1 MNNKEFTSELA
12 ERLGYTIKDTSE
24 LIGSLLS
31 DMIQELEEGN
41 VVGVQGFGSFEV
53 KKKAERISINPASKQ
68 RMLVPPKL
76 VLSYRPSNTLKD
88 KFKYII
94 SRYE

>member
-24 LIGSLLS
+24 LMNSLLS
-31 DMIQELEEGN
+31 SMIQELEEGN
-41 VVGVQGFGSFEV
+41 VIAIQGFGSFEV

-88 KFKYII
+88 KFK
-94 SRYE
+94 

>member
-12 ERLGYTIKDTSE
+12 ERLGYTITDTAE

-31 DMIQELEEGN
+31 DMVQELEEGN
-41 VVGVQGFGSFEV
+41 VIAVQGFGSFEV

-76 VLSYRPSNTLKD
+76 VLSYKPSNTLKD
-88 KFKYII
+88 KFK
-94 SRYE
+94 

>member
-1 MNNKEFTSELA
+1 MNHKEFTSELA

-24 LIGSLLS
+24 LMNSLLS
-31 DMIQELEEGN
+31 SMTQELEEGN
-41 VVGVQGFGSFEV
+41 VIAIQGFGSFEV

-88 KFKYII
+88 KFK
-94 SRYE
+94 

>member
-31 DMIQELEEGN
+31 DMIQELEEGKLS
-41 VVGVQGFGSFEV
+41 GRSL
-53 KKKAERISINPASKQ
+53 RIRYS
-68 RMLVPPKL
+68 
-76 VLSYRPSNTLKD
+76 VLLK
-88 KFKYII
+88 
-94 SRYE
+94 

>member
-24 LIGSLLS
+24 LINSLLAS
-31 DMIQELEEGN
+31 MTQELEEGN
-41 VVGVQGFGSFEV
+41 MIAVQGFGSFEV

-76 VLSYRPSNTLKD
+76 VLSYRPSNTLKY
-88 KFKYII
+88 KFK
-94 SRYE
+94 

>member
-31 DMIQELEEGN
+31 SMTQELEEGN
-41 VVGVQGFGSFEV
+41 VIAVQGFGSFEV

-76 VLSYRPSNTLKD
+76 VLSYRPSNTSVSYTHLTLPTN
-88 KFKYII
+88 
-94 SRYE
+94 

>member
-12 ERLGYTIKDTSE
+12 ERLGYTIKDTAE

-31 DMIQELEEGN
+31 DMVQELEEGN
-41 VVGVQGFGSFEV
+41 VIAVQGFGSFEV
-53 KKKAERISINPASKQ
+53 KKKAERNSINPASKQ

-76 VLSYRPSNTLKD
+76 VLSYKPSNTLKD
-88 KFKYII
+88 KFK
-94 SRYE
+94 

>member
-12 ERLGYTIKDTSE
+12 ERLGYTIKDTAE

-31 DMIQELEEGN
+31 DMVKELEEGN
-41 VVGVQGFGSFEV
+41 VIAVQGFGSFDV

-76 VLSYRPSNTLKD
+76 VLSYKPSNTLKD
-88 KFKYII
+88 KFK
-94 SRYE
+94 

>member
-12 ERLGYTIKDTSE
+12 ETLGYTIKDTAE

-31 DMIQELEEGN
+31 DMVQELEEGN
-41 VVGVQGFGSFEV
+41 VIAVQGFGSFEV

-76 VLSYRPSNTLKD
+76 VLSYKPSNTLKD
-88 KFKYII
+88 KFK
-94 SRYE
+94 

>member
-24 LIGSLLS
+24 LMNSLLTRTT
-31 DMIQELEEGN
+31 QELEEGN
-41 VVGVQGFGSFEV
+41 VIAIQGFGSFEV

-88 KFKYII
+88 KFK
-94 SRYE
+94 

>member
-24 LIGSLLS
+24 LMNYLLS
-31 DMIQELEEGN
+31 SMTQELEEGN
-41 VVGVQGFGSFEV
+41 VIAIQGFGSFEV

-88 KFKYII
+88 KFK
-94 SRYE
+94 

>member
-1 MNNKEFTSELA
+1 MTMNHKEFTSELA

-24 LIGSLLS
+24 LISSLLS
-31 DMIQELEEGN
+31 SMTQELEEGN
-41 VVGVQGFGSFEV
+41 MVAIQGFGSFEV

-88 KFKYII
+88 KFK
-94 SRYE
+94 

>member
-12 ERLGYTIKDTSE
+12 ERLGYTIKDTAE

-31 DMIQELEEGN
+31 DMVQELEEGN
-41 VVGVQGFGSFEV
+41 VIAIQGFGSFEV

-68 RMLVPPKL
+68 RMLVPPNL
-76 VLSYRPSNTLKD
+76 LLSSKPSNTLKD
-88 KFKYII
+88 KFK
-94 SRYE
+94 

>member
-31 DMIQELEEGN
+31 SMTQELEEGN
-41 VVGVQGFGSFEV
+41 VIAVQGFGSFEV
-53 KKKAERISINPASKQ
+53 KKKAERISINPAIKQ

-88 KFKYII
+88 KFK
-94 SRYE
+94 

>member
-12 ERLGYTIKDTSE
+12 ERLGSTIKDTSE

-31 DMIQELEEGN
+31 SMTQELEEGN
-41 VVGVQGFGSFEV
+41 VIAVQGFGSFEV

-88 KFKYII
+88 KFK
-94 SRYE
+94 

>member
-24 LIGSLLS
+24 LMNSLLS
-31 DMIQELEEGN
+31 SMTQELEEGN
-41 VVGVQGFGSFEV
+41 VIAVQGFGSFEV

-88 KFKYII
+88 KFK
-94 SRYE
+94 

>member
-41 VVGVQGFGSFEV
+41 VIAVQGFGSFEV
-53 KKKAERISINPASKQ
+53 KKKAERISVNPANGK
-68 RMLVPPKL
+68 RYLVPPK
-76 VLSYRPSNTLKD
+76 VVTVFKPGTTVKNRLKELGD
-88 KFKYII
+88 H
-94 SRYE
+94 E

>member
-1 MNNKEFTSELA
+1 MNNNEFKSELA

-41 VVGVQGFGSFEV
+41 VIAVQGFGSFEV

-76 VLSYRPSNTLKD
+76 VLSYKPSNTLKD
-88 KFKYII
+88 KFK
-94 SRYE
+94 

>member
-1 MNNKEFTSELA
+1 MNNKEFTSELS
-12 ERLGYTIKDTSE
+12 ERLGYTIKDTAE

-41 VVGVQGFGSFEV
+41 VIAVQGFGSFEV

-76 VLSYRPSNTLKD
+76 VLSYKPSNTLKD
-88 KFKYII
+88 KFK
-94 SRYE
+94 

>member
-1 MNNKEFTSELA
+1 MINKEFTSELA

-24 LIGSLLS
+24 LMNSLLS
-31 DMIQELEEGN
+31 SMTQELEEGN
-41 VVGVQGFGSFEV
+41 VIAIQGFGSFEV

-88 KFKYII
+88 KFK
-94 SRYE
+94 

>member
-1 MNNKEFTSELA
+1 MNNKEITSELA

-41 VVGVQGFGSFEV
+41 VIAVQGFGSFEV

-76 VLSYRPSNTLKD
+76 VLSYKPSNTLKD
-88 KFKYII
+88 KFK
-94 SRYE
+94 

>member
-41 VVGVQGFGSFEV
+41 VIAVQDRKSV
-53 KKKAERISINPASKQ
+53 
-68 RMLVPPKL
+68 V
-76 VLSYRPSNTLKD
+76 
-88 KFKYII
+88 
-94 SRYE
+94 

>member
-12 ERLGYTIKDTSE
+12 ERLRYTIKDTSE
-24 LIGSLLS
+24 LMSSLLS
-31 DMIQELEEGN
+31 CMTQELEEGN
-41 VVGVQGFGSFEV
+41 VIAVQGFGSFEV

-88 KFKYII
+88 KFK
-94 SRYE
+94 

>member
-24 LIGSLLS
+24 LMNSLLS
-31 DMIQELEEGN
+31 SMTQELEEGN
-41 VVGVQGFGSFEV
+41 VIAIQGFGSFEV

-76 VLSYRPSNTLKD
+76 VLSCLLYTSPSPRD
-88 KFKYII
+88 
-94 SRYE
+94 RG

>member
-12 ERLGYTIKDTSE
+12 ERLGNTIKDTSE
-24 LIGSLLS
+24 LINSLLAS
-31 DMIQELEEGN
+31 MTQELEEGN
-41 VVGVQGFGSFEV
+41 MIAVQGFGSFEV

-88 KFKYII
+88 KFK
-94 SRYE
+94 

>member
-24 LIGSLLS
+24 LMNSLLS
-31 DMIQELEEGN
+31 SMTQELAEGN
-41 VVGVQGFGSFEV
+41 VIAIQGFGSFEV

-88 KFKYII
+88 KFK
-94 SRYE
+94 

>member
-12 ERLGYTIKDTSE
+12 ERLGYTINDTSE
-24 LIGSLLS
+24 LMNSLLTS
-31 DMIQELEEGN
+31 MTQELEEGN
-41 VVGVQGFGSFEV
+41 VIAIQGFGSFEV

-88 KFKYII
+88 KFK
-94 SRYE
+94 